1 MAIVVPVANWRRFS
15 DHRVAESLLTAVS
28 ASIKGAVMR
37 QPIPVLAGVLLIV
50 GWLPGTAIAQPSRV
64 PPSGEG
70 SSTGRT
76 AVVRGEAERSTVVRG
91 DTERAPAVRGGTDRP
106 AAVRGEAVRPTVERA
121 AVARVVQPP
130 SQSTSEPPRVV
141 AVEPDRGSRGGS
153 GGRSDAGRGGRESSQ
168 YDGDRRGDGRRDG
181 DRGDDRR
188 DGQRHKDGR
197 DGYSDVTGGI
207 VINPV
212 IVEGVSVGGVRLS
225 PTTTIGKRI
234 VIGGVKTLPPAPR
247 LYPGV
252 VAYVPPDFVAYD
264 SSVSYESSETI
275 EVGYVARGVDEPI
288 DAEPVD
294 VMPPPR
300 VQERSLASLGAEY
313 SFRPWYA
320 VSEFVMAGYPLP
332 YPERFAVAY
341 DKATITTAEL
351 TPAMRSALEAGT
363 PLVPYAAGTFGGVT
377 FQISP
382 VDAAVFVNGVFV
394 GLVEDFTPGMPPL
407 PLPVGTHRIE
417 LRADGFRIEAFDAI
431 VTLNQVTPLSGIL
444 ARVP

>member
-1 MAIVVPVANWRRFS
+1 
-15 DHRVAESLLTAVS
+15 
-28 ASIKGAVMR
+28 MR
-37 QPIPVLAGVLLIV
+37 QPIPVLAGVLLIA
-50 GWLPGTAIAQPSRV
+50 GWLPDAASAQPSRV
-64 PPSGEG
+64 PPSGDG
-70 SSTGRT
+70 SSTGRS
-76 AVVRGEAERSTVVRG
+76 AVVRGEAERPTVVRG
-91 DTERAPAVRGGTDRP
+91 DAERAPAVRGGTERP
-106 AAVRGEAVRPTVERA
+106 AAVRAEAVRPTVERTA
-121 AVARVVQPP
+121 AARERIVQPP
-130 SQSTSEPPRVV
+130 SQSASEPPRVA
-141 AVEPDRGSRGGS
+141 AVESTRGSRGGS
-153 GGRSDAGRGGRESSQ
+153 GGRSDADHGGRESSQ
-168 YDGDRRGDGRRDG
+168 YDGGRRGDGRRDG
-181 DRGDDRR
+181 ERGDDRR

-247 LYPGV
+247 LYPGI

-264 SSVSYESSETI
+264 SSVSYESTETI
-275 EVGYVARGVDEPI
+275 EVGNGARGVDEPI
-288 DAEPVD
+288 DAEPVG

-300 VQERSLASLGAEY
+300 AQERSLASLGAEY

-363 PLVPYAAGTFGGVT
+363 PLVPYPAGTFGGVT

-417 LRADGFRIEAFDAI
+417 LRADGFRIEAFDAF